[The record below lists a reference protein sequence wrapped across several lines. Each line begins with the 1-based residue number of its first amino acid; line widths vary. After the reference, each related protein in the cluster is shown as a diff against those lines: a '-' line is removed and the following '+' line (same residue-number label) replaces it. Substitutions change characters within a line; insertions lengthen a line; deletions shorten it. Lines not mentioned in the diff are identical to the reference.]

1 MEKDKFMELKL
12 RFTQADLQEKIK
24 IYTETPGLDVR
35 QYKELLKIYP
45 YEHISEL
52 EKGLAEWAEGSCF
65 RSPDPFSAAHSCG
78 RRDRNCCFAI
88 TYTKFHTSK
97 STFFC
102 IEGFFCMP
110 VRFFV
115 VYFSYSILR
124 TYPASSYLR
133 ISS

>member
-52 EKGLAEWAEGSCF
+52 EKALQIG
-65 RSPDPFSAAHSCG
+65 RAH
-78 RRDRNCCFAI
+78 
-88 TYTKFHTSK
+88 
-97 STFFC
+97 
-102 IEGFFCMP
+102 
-110 VRFFV
+110 V
-115 VYFSYSILR
+115 
-124 TYPASSYLR
+124 
-133 ISS
+133 